1 MNSQLATAP
10 PWVRAERFFDI
21 DSQAAR
27 YRGYGQEYQ
36 QLSRGPFEGRVTEF
50 DLGGD
55 LVVHFETANQDL
67 AQAATTPQGRYGVCL
82 LTETSPP
89 CTLNG
94 ASLAR
99 DHLLVCPGG
108 KGLVGKT
115 PAGVNIYCMDLSREL
130 LLEEA
135 DECSGV
141 EMICDAAGARVVR
154 DMMESGLRSLVRLQS
169 ADQCSAAARS
179 FKSSVADALGRVI
192 SRTGMDA
199 ARKVPQYARPRALR
213 LFRVAREHIDQQ
225 LTLGISVAEVCR
237 RTGVSRRSLES
248 VFRSMVGIGP
258 GTYIRNLQL
267 NRVRR
272 DLLSSRQDG
281 ESIGD
286 IAARYGIWHW
296 SRFSQHYRLLFGEL
310 PSETRAR
317 SQRRLAGGPRS
328 RA

>member
-1 MNSQLATAP
+1 MNSQLATAQ

-50 DLGGD
+50 DFGGD
-55 LVVHFETANQDL
+55 LVVHHETANQDL
-67 AQAATTPQGRYGVCL
+67 AQAATTPPGRYGVCL
-82 LTETSPP
+82 LMERSPP

-94 ASLAR
+94 ASLAS

-115 PAGVNIYCMDLSREL
+115 PAGVNIYCMDMSREL
-130 LLEEA
+130 LLAET

-141 EMICDAAGARVVR
+141 EMICDAAGARMVR
-154 DMMESGLRSLVRLQS
+154 EMIESGLRSLVRLQPV
-169 ADQCSAAARS
+169 DQCCAAATS
-179 FKSSVADALGRVI
+179 FKLSVADALWQI
-192 SRTGMDA
+192 IARTGVDA
-199 ARKVPQYARPRALR
+199 TRKVPPYARPRALR
-213 LFRVAREHIDQQ
+213 LFRLAREHIDHQ
-225 LTLGISVAEVCR
+225 LTHGICVAEVCR
-237 RTGVSRRSLES
+237 HTGVSRRSLES

-272 DLLSSRQDG
+272 DLLSARQDG

-310 PSETRAR
+310 PSQTRAR
-317 SQRRLAGGPRS
+317 SQRPAGAPCS
-328 RA
+328 RD